1 MSDTEPA
8 VATATLLA
16 QGGGGGAIVPSIN
29 PATTYARDRDT
40 YAPIDGRI
48 YSRDHCPNY
57 ELPEQT
63 LAALEGAQGCLLFSS
78 GIAAGDA
85 LLRALLRPGDCLV
98 LPRLG
103 YFAIRKHAAA
113 HAAHI
118 DVEVEEY
125 ADLAEL
131 EALLRKRA
139 AAGRVRLVWVETP
152 SNPTWEVV
160 DIGAV
165 ATLVGKHC
173 PAAEVAVDATA
184 LTPLLCQPLKHGAH
198 YVMHSAT
205 KYLNGHSD
213 VVAGAVCC
221 ADSSTSGWAAVR
233 SARLMGGAVLGPF
246 EVG

>member
-1 MSDTEPA
+1 MSDTEPAAATA

-16 QGGGGGAIVPSIN
+16 QGGGGGAIAPSIN

-78 GIAAGDA
+78 GIAAADA

-173 PAAEVAVDATA
+173 PAAEVAVDAT
-184 LTPLLCQPLKHGAH
+184 PISR
-198 YVMHSAT
+198 V
-205 KYLNGHSD
+205 YLAYIS
-213 VVAGAVCC
+213 
-221 ADSSTSGWAAVR
+221 R
-233 SARLMGGAVLGPF
+233 FLR
-246 EVG
+246 